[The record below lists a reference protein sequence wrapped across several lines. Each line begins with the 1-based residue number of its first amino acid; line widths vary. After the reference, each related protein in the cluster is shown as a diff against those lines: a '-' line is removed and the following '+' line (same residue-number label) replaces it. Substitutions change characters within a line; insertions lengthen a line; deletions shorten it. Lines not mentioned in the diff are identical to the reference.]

1 MNTTKDKVLNIT
13 LGKTIKF
20 SNRIKNISIIFAI
33 FSFIGCASISYF
45 DQYAYI
51 QTTSLKVDALS
62 IMDLAKDDYNTHEKT
77 VQEFQIKLQKV
88 YEYER
93 NRPKNAITLQLWDKL
108 IDTNGHLL
116 GGFIKRWENEQKLG
130 ETYIIEAKKLVYKAF
145 DQIAGLESKKIKSS
159 EISK

>member
-1 MNTTKDKVLNIT
+1 M
-13 LGKTIKF
+13 KTIKF
-20 SNRIKNISIIFAI
+20 SSGIKNIAIIFVI
-33 FSFIGCASISYF
+33 FSFVACASISYF

-51 QTTSLKVDALS
+51 QTTSIKVDALS
-62 IMDLAKDDYNTHEKT
+62 IMDLAQEEYKTHEKNI
-77 VQEFQIKLQKV
+77 QEFQIKLQKC

-130 ETYIIEAKKLVYKAF
+130 KTYIIEAKKLVYKAF

-159 EISK
+159 DLSK